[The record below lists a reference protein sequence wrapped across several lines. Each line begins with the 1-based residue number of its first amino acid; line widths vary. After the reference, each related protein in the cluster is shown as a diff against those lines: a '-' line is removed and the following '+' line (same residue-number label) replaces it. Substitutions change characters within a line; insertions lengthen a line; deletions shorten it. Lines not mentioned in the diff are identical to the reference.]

1 MFLKDSSET
10 LEISPWKCSLDSKE
24 HLSVIDIE
32 EEQPSDCF
40 KISLDRHISYLAFDQ
55 VDFVA
60 LIFSVNQVYIEKYAT
75 SARCRL

>member
-10 LEISPWKCSLDSKE
+10 LEISPGTCSLDSKE

-32 EEQPSDCF
+32 EELPSDCF
-40 KISLDRHISYLAFDQ
+40 KISLDRHISYLAFE
-55 VDFVA
+55 FVA
-60 LIFSVNQVYIEKYAT
+60 LIFSENQVYIEKYAT